1 MLATSTHTSN
11 SVGRYVPALTGLRAV
26 AAYLVFLHHY
36 NPVATDGWP
45 HQLIA
50 QGYIGVTVFFV
61 LSGFL
66 IYHRYAE
73 SYFSRTNWSWRLYYQ
88 NRFARIV
95 PLYALLLLFTSSV
108 SIAQGKPVHWFE
120 FVLNL
125 TLTKGFF
132 ESYKFSG
139 IAQSWS
145 LTVEECFYLVAP
157 WLFALLRRWGPLLLT
172 ITLVSLGLFLW
183 LTIGAL
189 NWHGL
194 FGSFPF
200 VLFYTFFGRS
210 FDFVTGMWLAHRWH
224 QDKLPRIR
232 HVTDKGLLLI
242 CSSLG
247 WQTYITRAITNS
259 EMQLWSEI
267 VVYNF
272 ILPVGIG
279 ILLLGL
285 VQGPSGLQRFL
296 AHPTMQAL
304 GRSSYAF
311 YLIHIGVIARLVQR
325 TVSGSNFGVLFVL
338 LVLIA
343 FSLYT
348 WIEKPLQRKLRSG

>member
-1 MLATSTHTSN
+1 MLAVNVHPSN

-36 NPVATDGWP
+36 NPVATDRGT

-50 QGYIGVTVFFV
+50 QGYMGVTVFFV

-73 SYFSRTNWSWRLYYQ
+73 SYFSRTHWSWHLYYQ

-95 PLYALLLLFTSSV
+95 PLYTLLLLLTSSI
-108 SIAQGKPVHWFE
+108 SIAQGKPAHWFD

-125 TLTKGFF
+125 TLAKGFF
-132 ESYKFSG
+132 EPYKFSG

-145 LTVEECFYLVAP
+145 LTVEECFYLTAP
-157 WLFALLRRWGPLLLT
+157 WLFVLLRRWGPLLLT
-172 ITLVSLGLFLW
+172 ATLVSLGLFLW

-210 FDFVTGMWLAHRWH
+210 FEFVTGMWLAQRWH
-224 QDKLPRIR
+224 QDKFPRIR
-232 HVTDKGLLLI
+232 EVTYKGLLLL
-242 CSSLG
+242 CSCLG
-247 WQTYITRAITNS
+247 WQTYIICEIKNS
-259 EMQLWSEI
+259 EIQLGSEV

-279 ILLLGL
+279 LLLLGL
-285 VQGPSGLQRFL
+285 VQEPSGLQRFL
-296 AHPTMQAL
+296 AHPAMQAL

-325 TVSGSNFGVLFVL
+325 TVSGSNSCVLFAL

-343 FSLYT
+343 HSLYT